1 MSSEN
6 ENEAASAPA
15 EKGKSSVTAAQGKA
29 PKGEKM
35 QRIVQ
40 YAIPAIALI
49 TAIAALV
56 FAVLTGNG
64 SKGNQEELGKATA
77 KIEALTAS
85 LAATKGELDQFKAL
99 WVQEKAL
106 REKVRKEQDDLT
118 ARIVQNIV
126 PIQTKLKLKPT
137 LDEQLQ
143 QPMVAPAAA
152 PVDTHAAVSSS
163 AHAVSPSAHLVT
175 ETTPDSKPSPQ
186 VQVVK
191 KAIEQFN
198 K

>member
-15 EKGKSSVTAAQGKA
+15 EKSKSSGTAAQAKA

-49 TAIAALV
+49 VAIAALV

-64 SKGNQEELGKATA
+64 SKGNQEELGKAAA

-85 LAATKGELDQFKAL
+85 LAATKSELDQFKAL
-99 WVQEKAL
+99 WAQEKAL
-106 REKVRKEQDDLT
+106 REKVRKEQDDLV

-143 QPMVAPAAA
+143 QPMSISAVAPVAN
-152 PVDTHAAVSSS
+152 THAAP
-163 AHAVSPSAHLVT
+163 PSAHLVT
-175 ETTPDSKPSPQ
+175 ETTPDAKPSPQ
-186 VQVVK
+186 VQAVK

>member
-1 MSSEN
+1 MSGEN
-6 ENEAASAPA
+6 ENEGASAPA
-15 EKGKSSVTAAQGKA
+15 EKSKSSGAAAPAKA

-49 TAIAALV
+49 VAIAALV

-64 SKGNQEELGKATA
+64 SKGSQEQLGKAEA

-85 LAATKGELDQFKAL
+85 LTATKGELDQFKAL
-99 WVQEKAL
+99 WMQEKAL

-143 QPMVAPAAA
+143 QPMNIPAAA
-152 PVDTHAAVSSS
+152 PVANTHAPA
-163 AHAVSPSAHLVT
+163 PSAHLVT
-175 ETTPDSKPSPQ
+175 ETTPEAKSDAKPSPQ
-186 VQVVK
+186 VQAVK

>member
-1 MSSEN
+1 
-6 ENEAASAPA
+6 
-15 EKGKSSVTAAQGKA
+15 
-29 PKGEKM
+29 M

-49 TAIAALV
+49 VAIGALV

-64 SKGNQEELGKATA
+64 SKGNQEQLGKAEA

-85 LAATKGELDQFKAL
+85 LTATKGELDQFKAL
-99 WVQEKAL
+99 WAQEKAL

-118 ARIVQNIV
+118 TRIVQNIV

-143 QPMVAPAAA
+143 QPMSIPAAV
-152 PVDTHAAVSSS
+152 PVANTHAAT
-163 AHAVSPSAHLVT
+163 PSAHLVT
-175 ETTPDSKPSPQ
+175 ETAPEAKPSPQ
-186 VQVVK
+186 VQAVK

>member
-6 ENEAASAPA
+6 ENEAVSAPA
-15 EKGKSSVTAAQGKA
+15 EKSKPSGAAAQVKA

-40 YAIPAIALI
+40 YAIPAITLI
-49 TAIAALV
+49 VAIAALV

-64 SKGNQEELGKATA
+64 SKGNQEELGKAGA

-85 LAATKGELDQFKAL
+85 LAATKSELDQFKAL
-99 WVQEKAL
+99 WAQEKAL
-106 REKVRKEQDDLT
+106 REKVRKEQDDMT

-143 QPMVAPAAA
+143 QPMSIQAAVQVAN
-152 PVDTHAAVSSS
+152 THAAT
-163 AHAVSPSAHLVT
+163 PSAHLVT
-175 ETTPDSKPSPQ
+175 EAAPEAKPSPQ
-186 VQVVK
+186 VQAVK